1 MAVNDKKK
9 IVSDL
14 AYAINRIP
22 LSLYH
27 GNTNQ
32 IGRDAWNGLVE
43 YIVNAVCH
51 YVNMLNSD
59 FKGTGTEINSLDHPR
74 FLHPDLPPFVNT
86 RVYNNNFHIS
96 IGLVSSSLDTH
107 DVTDAHMTALGNA
120 ALDDEGGH
128 RADSYAPGQD
138 LGASAGATFEAAAV
152 NIGLGHVQAA
162 LGLSQ
167 DPAQPPPPPTQPV
180 SRTVSREEMTARQS
194 KELLRTLSSAMEKP
208 YWDTCQKTYTDPCI
222 MPNFGRT
229 PDITVT
235 IVPDNYT
242 ENLTYPIFIGEVL
255 GKKAKGPHL
264 SQRYAGY
271 NATMQSLVFSPRAYY
286 WEIGTTAPSL
296 HILNKQPSH
305 GRINVN
311 KKTYKLAERAQFM
324 EMIDDFVDVFLD
336 ELINLRPVTYLSS
349 QCLRKKQ
356 YKDFLSKPSGL
367 DHNIEDQC
375 WHLFV
380 PKYNCQGINAVPEKY
395 IEAVDHED
403 PEKPFTPNYGVDDWP
418 LFKTVIDE
426 NKVLQVDQWN
436 ISEGTFGDLTFCRA
450 FRDNAGNA
458 RDMKEKDLMTEIQKN
473 AKNLVKQAAF
483 SDIADILS
491 TVSTANFLTPRM
503 KGFLAAS
510 NTEIDPTPAVDE
522 NDWELKYYNK
532 EVMLSCVR
540 DVTMNLSLVYESD
553 DDYVDPEEILAEPP
567 PQMDLDV
574 EDVEMQPQAGP
585 SGIGTPGPTT
595 TGTTGATPQMG
606 PGGDVITDEKPL
618 KSTRVRFDPVTDFVI
633 RQYIGSMPQPV
644 EQRGVWTPTR
654 TPRTRAQHRATIAHL
669 ASQQASTAS
678 PVSMQTQEPVRRT
691 LYPQTIITTGE
702 TAPECPPGGITA
714 PTLPQEGI
722 TTVVQ
727 SLTITAEPPVP
738 GMSTGGPEGAV
749 GGVTPTVS
757 PRKGVIGSAFDKVK
771 KKLSRKDK

>member
-1 MAVNDKKK
+1 MDINDKKK
-9 IVSDL
+9 ILSDL

-43 YIVNAVCH
+43 YIVNAVCR

-59 FKGTGTEINSLDHPR
+59 FTGSGTKINPLDHPR

-107 DVTDAHMTALGNA
+107 DVTNVHMTALGNA
-120 ALDDEGGH
+120 ALDDEGGC
-128 RADSYAPGQD
+128 RADSYVHGQD
-138 LGASAGATFEAAAV
+138 LGAGSGAAFEASVV
-152 NIGLGHVQAA
+152 NIGLEQVQAS
-162 LGLSQ
+162 LGLPQ
-167 DPAQPPPPPTQPV
+167 GPAKPPPPPATQPVV
-180 SRTVSREEMTARQS
+180 SRTVSQEEMKGLQA

-208 YWDTCQKTYTDPCI
+208 YWDTCQRTLTDPCI
-222 MPNFGRT
+222 MLNFGRT

-324 EMIDDFVDVFLD
+324 EMINDFVDVFLD

-367 DHNIEDQC
+367 EQNIEDQC

-403 PEKPFTPNYGVDDWP
+403 PGKEFSARYPVNDWP
-418 LFKTVIDE
+418 LFKTVINK

-436 ISEGTFGDLTFCRA
+436 ITEGAFGDLTFCHA

-473 AKNLVKQAAF
+473 AKNLAKQTAF
-483 SDIADILS
+483 SDITDILS
-491 TVSTANFLTPRM
+491 MVSTANFLTRGI
-503 KGFLAAS
+503 KSRLTAA
-510 NTEIDPTPAVDE
+510 NTEIDPPPALDA

-532 EVMLSCVR
+532 EIMLSCVK

-553 DDYVDPEEILAEPP
+553 DDYVDPENILAEPP

-574 EDVEMQPQAGP
+574 DDEDEDVEMQPLAGP
-585 SGIGTPGPTT
+585 SGIGTAGPTT
-595 TGTTGATPQMG
+595 MGTTGATPQMG

-618 KSTRVRFDPVTDFVI
+618 KSTRVRFDSLTDFVV
-633 RQYIGSMPQPV
+633 RQYICSIPEPV

-654 TPRTRAQHRATIAHL
+654 TPRTRAQHRATIARL
-669 ASQQASTAS
+669 TSQQASTAS
-678 PVSMQTQEPVRRT
+678 PVSMQTQQPVRRT

-702 TAPECPPGGITA
+702 TPPTSPPGGITTA
-714 PTLPQEGI
+714 VE
-722 TTVVQ
+722 
-727 SLTITAEPPVP
+727 SLTITAEPLVL
-738 GMSTGGPEGAV
+738 GTSTGGPEGAV

-757 PRKGVIGSAFDKVK
+757 PTKGVIGSAFDRLK
-771 KKLSRKDK
+771 KKMSKKR